1 MWISE
6 YIRIN
11 NRKKL
16 YSAIPACRQAGTIRI
31 PHFNLEAQVALA
43 DVLVCE
49 KVLERG

>member
-1 MWISE
+1 MRIQEWTS
-6 YIRIN
+6 IN

-31 PHFNLEAQVALA
+31 PHFNLEAQVALV

-49 KVLERG
+49 EILKRG